1 MGDWGCVAA
10 YYSLESRAALT
21 CLPSITI
28 HQTGTSAYYKFEI
41 VHDRKEEKNFA
52 AS

>member
-1 MGDWGCVAA
+1 MCG
-10 YYSLESRAALT
+10 SLLQLGIKGSVNLSR
-21 CLPSITI
+21 PSITI